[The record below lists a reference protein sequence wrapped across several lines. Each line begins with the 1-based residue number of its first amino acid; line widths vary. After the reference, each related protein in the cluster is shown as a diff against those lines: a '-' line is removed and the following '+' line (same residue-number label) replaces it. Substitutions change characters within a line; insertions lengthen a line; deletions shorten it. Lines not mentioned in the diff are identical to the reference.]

1 MGKGHTS
8 PVLVNPGAELLP
20 SPLTSGSASGGLLP
34 SGFLRR
40 AEEALP
46 EVPSM
51 LAACVFLYHETTSQT
66 SHGEMKS
73 FLNNRFLQKNH
84 YFKRDVHRHIH
95 ESQDIGTA

>member
-1 MGKGHTS
+1 M
-8 PVLVNPGAELLP
+8 P
-20 SPLTSGSASGGLLP
+20 
-34 SGFLRR
+34 
-40 AEEALP
+40 
-46 EVPSM
+46 
-51 LAACVFLYHETTSQT
+51 AACVFLYHETTSQT